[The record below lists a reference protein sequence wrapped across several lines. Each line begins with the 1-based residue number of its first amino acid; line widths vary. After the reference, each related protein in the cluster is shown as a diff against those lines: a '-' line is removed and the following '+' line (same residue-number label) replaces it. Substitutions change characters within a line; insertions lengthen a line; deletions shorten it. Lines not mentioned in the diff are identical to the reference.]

1 MKKLFSLVAVALV
14 AMAANA
20 QPDYEYTDLTGDMY
34 HQWTSGDATAELTDV
49 TVWPA
54 YDLGVSTGLP
64 YGDGNVYYLN
74 FADLQEYDVLVA
86 VATEGEPRFLFNRT
100 VDQGPVGVEFP
111 RDYADGTSYETIVD
125 NGDGTKTYTIDLQG
139 ILEAQGFVHLHCVKG
154 ANWANTTVTSL
165 QLGKAVQPIS
175 ISTISNAVATGN
187 CLNILGQRVSKLEAG
202 QIYIVNGKK
211 FINR

>member
-1 MKKLFSLVAVALV
+1 MKKFFSLVAVALV

-20 QPDYEYTDLTGDMY
+20 QEMVYTDLTAEMY
-34 HQWTSGDATAELTDV
+34 HQWTAADATAEMTETAV
-49 TVWPA
+49 YPA

-86 VATEGEPRFLFNRT
+86 TATEGEPRFLFNRT
-100 VDQGPVGVEFP
+100 VDQGAVGVEFP
-111 RDYADGTSYETIVD
+111 RDYADGASYETVVD
-125 NGDGTKTYTIDLQG
+125 NGDGSKTYTIDLKG

-154 ANWANTTVTSL
+154 AYWANTTVTSL
-165 QLGKAVQPIS
+165 QVGQLQETTS
-175 ISTISNAVATGN
+175 ISAISSAVANGN
-187 CLNILGQRVSKLEAG
+187 CMNILGQRVNKLEAG
-202 QIYIVNGKK
+202 QIYIINGKK